1 MFNTRRENTFPVKTL
16 LPETLPLATWQ
27 RALRPFHSTSP
38 HNQEGWASHSQA
50 GESTT
55 HSPALSSSV
64 RLTPSC
70 LCTHPASPLRVSE
83 TRGDEGK
90 AVQQDVEK
98 HENRDKFANMR
109 YSGTEP
115 NC

>member
-38 HNQEGWASHSQA
+38 HNQEGWPSYSQA
-50 GESTT
+50 GESTL
-55 HSPALSSSV
+55 HSPTLSSSV

-70 LCTHPASPLRVSE
+70 LRTHPASPLRVSE
-83 TRGDEGK
+83 TKGDERK
-90 AVQQDVEK
+90 AVLQDVQKE
-98 HENRDKFANMR
+98 ENRDNFADMR
-109 YSGTEP
+109 
-115 NC
+115 